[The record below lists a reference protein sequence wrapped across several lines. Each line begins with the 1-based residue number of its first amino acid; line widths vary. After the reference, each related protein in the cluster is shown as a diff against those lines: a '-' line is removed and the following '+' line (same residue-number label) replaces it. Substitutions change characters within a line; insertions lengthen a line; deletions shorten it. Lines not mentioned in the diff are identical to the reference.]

1 MSTSDSIPP
10 PDDRVARA
18 IDALRRA
25 PVPDGPSPETIART
39 LAAVRTTAERPGL
52 IPPPRRRIMFT
63 ILKMAAAVLAAA
75 AGVTYFAGFPPRSAT
90 AEFVEA
96 ARKIQDART
105 LSFRQTATVASV
117 PVPINV
123 RVLYKVPGLVR
134 NETEMEGA
142 GVSIMDLIHG
152 KALMLTPADKSAMLT
167 DLPTAKGDD
176 PARPRDPSAAMI
188 EYMRQLAQKDG
199 EPAGEKVI
207 GDVRARG
214 FRVKDLGMDM
224 TVWVDPGK
232 KLPMLI
238 EYSGRFGNLDT
249 RGTITD
255 IRLDPELDDAL
266 FRLEPPAGYA
276 VRKLNAKLDMTI
288 EEAVARYLR
297 ELTDATGGRFP
308 ARLDDL
314 AEFVKAAAAKRKAQ
328 PEEPK
333 AKAAEGTAQTRELEQ
348 KAMEFAAAVAQVM
361 AFCQQKKDQYGYK
374 PDGVKLGDAKAII
387 FWYKPE
393 GRDKYKAVYGDLH
406 IGEAR
411 AEELPA
417 KP

>member
-1 MSTSDSIPP
+1 MSPSEPVPP
-10 PDDRVARA
+10 PDDSVARA
-18 IDALRRA
+18 ADALRRA
-25 PVPDGPSPETIART
+25 PVPDGPPAETVART
-39 LAAVRTTAERPGL
+39 LAALRAAAEGAGRFPR
-52 IPPPRRRIMFT
+52 PRRRIMFT
-63 ILKMAAAVLAAA
+63 MLKTAAVLAAA
-75 AGVTYFAGFPPRSAT
+75 AGVSYFAGFPPASAT
-90 AEFVEA
+90 ADFVET
-96 ARKIQDART
+96 ARKIQEART
-105 LSFRQTATVASV
+105 MSFRQNGTITGL

-152 KALMLTPADKSAMLT
+152 KALILIPADKSATLT
-167 DLPTAKGDD
+167 DLPTTKGDD

-199 EPAGEKVI
+199 EPAGEKVF

-214 FRVKDLGMDM
+214 FRVKEHGMDM
-224 TVWVDPGK
+224 TVWVDPQK
-232 KLPMLI
+232 KLPVLI
-238 EYSGRFGNLDT
+238 EFSARFGDLDT

-266 FRLEPPAGYA
+266 FRLDPPAGYA
-276 VRKLNAKLDMTI
+276 LRKLNAKLDMTI

-297 ELTDATGGRFP
+297 TFTDASGGRFP
-308 ARLDDL
+308 ARLDDFADL
-314 AEFVKAAAAKRKAQ
+314 LKVAAARKKAQ
-328 PEEPK
+328 ANEPK
-333 AKAAEGTAQTRELEQ
+333 AKEVEP
-348 KAMEFAAAVAQVM
+348 KAMELAAAVAQVM

-374 PDGVKLGDAKAII
+374 ADGVKLGDAKTII

-393 GRDKYKAVYGDLH
+393 GQDKYKAVYGDLH
-406 IGEAR
+406 IGEVT
-411 AEELPA
+411 AEELPT